1 MRTTRRTVILAMC
14 LLLVAACASKGDP
27 VDPKDETVS
36 LVFGYF
42 DMKDAP
48 SDLRWVSIKKYGDK
62 PLYYEAGAKEGLF
75 WHVGIT
81 PGSYQ
86 VETFGGQ
93 GGIPMLTSR
102 PYRYNF
108 GTRGRNA
115 TAIRVKGPGL
125 YFMGAYR
132 YVEHKGG
139 LMDADRFEMKS
150 VKSPPEKEVLQR
162 LIKEIES
169 DEELKIYTR
178 QLAWARKRVA
188 ELSR

>member
-1 MRTTRRTVILAMC
+1 MKLGWLLPAVAALA
-14 LLLVAACASKGDP
+14 LAACAGGPGK
-27 VDPKDETVS
+27 VDTHDETVS
-36 LVFGYF
+36 LVYGYF

-75 WHVGIT
+75 WHVGVAA
-81 PGSYQ
+81 GSYQ

-93 GGIPMLTSR
+93 GGIALLTSS

-108 GTRGRNA
+108 GTRGRND
-115 TAIRVKGPGL
+115 TAIRIRRPGL
-125 YFMGAYR
+125 YFMGTYK

-139 LMDADRFEMKS
+139 FMEADHFEMKT
-150 VKSPPEKEVLQR
+150 VKAPTEKELLQR
-162 LIKEIES
+162 LIKEMES
-169 DEELKIYTR
+169 DDDLRIYSR
-178 QLAWARKRVA
+178 QLAWAKKRVA